1 MLSPALERRADAA
14 AGTWPMAS
22 SDRHCGLACTD
33 YFFYRKRVVWFR
45 WNEWN
50 VEHIAR
56 HGVRP
61 EEAED
66 VVNTAKQPYP
76 MERPDA
82 KWLVW
87 GQTRGGR
94 SLQVVFILDPDDTVY
109 VIHAR
114 DLTAREKQRLRR
126 RMR

>member
-1 MLSPALERRADAA
+1 
-14 AGTWPMAS
+14 
-22 SDRHCGLACTD
+22 
-33 YFFYRKRVVWFR
+33 
-45 WNEWN
+45 
-50 VEHIAR
+50 
-56 HGVRP
+56 
-61 EEAED
+61 
-66 VVNTAKQPYP
+66 

-126 RMR
+126 SIR